1 MNFKKRK
8 MLAVL
13 VLTIFSSMVLS
24 GCWQRAEL
32 NETAFVIGM
41 GIDKAEKGMGYKVT
55 LQIVIPSSIS
65 SQATGGSGGGA
76 VPIVT
81 TTETVPTIYETQ
93 RKYSLGNSRNIYY
106 GHIRV
111 LVIGEALA
119 RDGIGETLDVFI
131 RSREPRSDFYVMVAK
146 ETTAENVL
154 KILTPVNKLPANKLF
169 ESLDKSHRLSAKTA
183 AIPLNRFI
191 EDLIN
196 RGMNP
201 VLTGVKVIG
210 NVEEG
215 GSENNLKHS
224 TPPTQTMYD
233 NVAVFRKDKMVGWLD
248 DVETI
253 GYNYIT
259 DNVINSSGI
268 VKGADG
274 NPIVIEAIKTKTK
287 KTVKMEKGEP
297 HIYVEVNALCNV
309 QEDMSSDNLEEE
321 KVIKE
326 LEKKAAEKIVVRMQT
341 AVTQIND
348 KFNVDIFG
356 FGRTIYQSKP
366 KEWRKLLNKYGH
378 NYLKQLP
385 IHYNA
390 KVSINRIGLIDKTFI
405 LDVKE

>member
-1 MNFKKRK
+1 MTFNKNKIIS
-8 MLAVL
+8 VL
-13 VLTIFSSMVLS
+13 ILTIASSIMLT

-41 GIDKAEKGMGYKVT
+41 GIDKAEKGFKVT
-55 LQIVIPSSIS
+55 LQVVIPSSIA
-65 SQATGGSGGGA
+65 SQATGGSGGG
-76 VPIVT
+76 VPIQT
-81 TTETVPTIYETQ
+81 TTQTVPTIYETQ
-93 RKYSLGNSRNIYY
+93 RKYSLGNSRNVYY

-169 ESLDKSHRLSAKTA
+169 ESLDKSHKLSAKTA
-183 AIPLNRFI
+183 AVPLNRFI
-191 EDLIN
+191 EDFIN
-196 RGMNP
+196 RGISP

-215 GSENNLKHS
+215 GSEDNLKHS
-224 TPPTQTMYD
+224 TPPTETMYD

-248 DVETI
+248 DVQTI

-259 DNVINSSGI
+259 DNVVNSSGI

-287 KTVKMEKGEP
+287 KSVKMEKGEP
-297 HIYVEVNALCNV
+297 HIYVEVKALCNV
-309 QEDMSSDNLEEE
+309 QEVMSSDNLEEE

-326 LEKKAAEKIVVRMQT
+326 LEKKSAEKIIERMQT

-390 KVSINRIGLIDKTFI
+390 KVIINRIGLVDKTFI

>member
-1 MNFKKRK
+1 MNFKKGK
-8 MLAVL
+8 MLSVL
-13 VLTIFSSMVLS
+13 VVTLVSSLLLS

-41 GIDKAEKGMGYKVT
+41 GIDKAEKGSGYKVT

-65 SQATGGSGGGA
+65 SQATGGGGGG

-81 TTETVPTIYETQ
+81 TTQTVPTIYETQ
-93 RKYSLGNSRNIYY
+93 RKYSMGNSRNVYY

-119 RDGIGETLDVFI
+119 RDGIGETLDVI
-131 RSREPRSDFYVMVAK
+131 KRSREPRSDFYVMVAK
-146 ETTAENVL
+146 DTTAENVL

-169 ESLDKSHRLSAKTA
+169 ESLDKSHKLSAKTA

-191 EDLIN
+191 EDLVN
-196 RGMNP
+196 AGMNP
-201 VLTGVKVIG
+201 VLTGVKVLG
-210 NVEEG
+210 NIEEG
-215 GSENNLKHS
+215 GDEDNLKHS
-224 TPPTQTMYD
+224 TPPTYTRYD
-233 NVAVFRKDKMVGWLD
+233 NVAVFRKDKMLGWLN

-253 GYNYIT
+253 GYNYVT
-259 DNVINSSGI
+259 NNVINSSGI

-274 NPIVIEAIKTKTK
+274 NPIVIEALKTKTK
-287 KTVKMEKGEP
+287 QTLKMEQGQP
-297 HIYVEVNALCNV
+297 HIHIEVNALCNV
-309 QEDMSSDNLEEE
+309 QEVMSSDNLEEE

-326 LEKKAAEKIVVRMQT
+326 LEKKSAEKIVERMQT
-341 AVTQIND
+341 AVTQINE

-366 KEWRKLLNKYGH
+366 KEWRKLLSKYGH
-378 NYLKQLP
+378 NYLKELP

-390 KVSINRIGLIDKTFI
+390 KVTINRIGLIDKSFI
-405 LDVKE
+405 HDVKE